1 MKLYLVAGE
10 ASGDGHGAELMKAL
24 LEVMPDVKF
33 YGAGGPK
40 MAKLAQ
46 ESFCEWTEHAVIG
59 IVDVLRNYGYFR
71 KQMDR
76 MLDEVIKMAPE
87 AVVFIDY
94 PGFNLRL
101 ASGLRKRG
109 YLGKLIFYIS
119 PQVWAWNR
127 GRIPKMA
134 KYLDLMLCIF
144 PFEEA
149 LYEESGLKAKF
160 VGHPLLD
167 ALPEK
172 ILPVDREKKRVGIFP
187 GSRLRE
193 VRKNLPVMLETAR
206 ELRKTDPELR
216 FLVVG
221 AREKLKAEM
230 EAMLQEEDTGSVE
243 LVIGQSDEAMQRV
256 WAAMLASGTATMEAA
271 FFGMPF
277 VLVYRV
283 SWLTYWPAKWL
294 IRVKWIGMVNILAGR
309 EIVKEFIQQ
318 EATVENLVPEMKT
331 LLEDE
336 TKRAQVVH
344 DLKQVIDGL
353 GVGGAS
359 ERAAQ
364 AIAEEVRGKAHGTN
378 IGEVERGK

>member
-46 ESFCEWTEHAVIG
+46 ELFCEWTEHAVIG

-76 MLDEVIKMAPE
+76 MLDEVIEMAPE

-144 PFEEA
+144 PFEEV

-167 ALPEK
+167 ALPGK
-172 ILPVDREKKRVGIFP
+172 ILPVEREKKRVGIFP

-206 ELRKTDPELR
+206 ELRKNDPELR

-230 EAMLQEEDTGSVE
+230 EAMLQEEDAGSVE

-318 EATVENLVPEMKT
+318 EATVENLVPEMKA

-364 AIAEEVRGKAHGTN
+364 AIAEEVRGRTHGTN

>member
-46 ESFCEWTEHAVIG
+46 EPFCEWTEHAVIG

-76 MLDEVIKMAPE
+76 MLDEVIEMAPE

-167 ALPEK
+167 ALPGK
-172 ILPVDREKKRVGIFP
+172 ILPVEREKKRVGIFP

-221 AREKLKAEM
+221 AREKLKPEM
-230 EAMLQEEDTGSVE
+230 EAMLQEGDAGTVE

-256 WAAMLASGTATMEAA
+256 WVAMLASGTATMEAA

-318 EATVENLVPEMKT
+318 EATVENLVPEMKA

-336 TKRAQVVH
+336 TKRTQVVH

-359 ERAAQ
+359 ERAAL

-378 IGEVERGK
+378 IEEVERGK